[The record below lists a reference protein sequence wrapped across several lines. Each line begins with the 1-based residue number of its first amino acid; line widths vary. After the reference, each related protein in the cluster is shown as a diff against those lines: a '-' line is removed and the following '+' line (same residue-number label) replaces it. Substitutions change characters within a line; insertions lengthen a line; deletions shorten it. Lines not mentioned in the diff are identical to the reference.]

1 MAAESAADLTPEE
14 IWSRIYQPVY
24 ETLPGR
30 LPGDMGDGSYKDVRE
45 EAEATEHP
53 RSLVR
58 WSGASRQWEL
68 FLAWLLGFVL
78 ATTLSGPIMFWARVF
93 WDGFKSLW
101 QNI

>member
-30 LPGDMGDGSYKDVRE
+30 LPGDMADGSCKDVRE
-45 EAEATEHP
+45 ETVTTG
-53 RSLVR
+53 SLRPQVR
-58 WSGASRQWEL
+58 WFGASKLWEL
-68 FLAWLLGFVL
+68 FLAWLLGFVF
-78 ATTLSGPIMFWARVF
+78 AASLSGPIMFWARVF
-93 WDGFKSLW
+93 WNEFKSLW